1 VTRPGDDAGASAVET
16 IAGVAVLMIIFA
28 FMLSI
33 YSGQVHRADEGILR
47 AQLRAL
53 RMQAKLFKVV
63 RGRWPQDTKEL
74 VQDPLSIFP
83 LGAANL
89 PQEPASRMLKAGP
102 VLAVAADEDGYPVDP
117 WGNRFVYERLTG
129 RIRSGM
135 EGYESW

>member
-1 VTRPGDDAGASAVET
+1 MTRPGGDAGASATET

-33 YSGQVHRADEGILR
+33 YIGQIHRADDGILR

-53 RMQAKLFKVV
+53 RMQAKLFRVV
-63 RGRWPQDTKEL
+63 RGRWPQDTREL
-74 VQDPLSIFP
+74 VQDSLSTFP
-83 LGAANL
+83 LGAADI
-89 PQEPASRMLKAGP
+89 PQEPVTRMLKAGP
-102 VLAVAADEDGYPVDP
+102 VLAVAVDGDGYPIDP